1 MLDGF
6 RFGFRVATE
15 LGRLLLGRVQGNSGV
30 VPRRLDEVDATWLS
44 AVLGARFPGASVN
57 AVRTLSEDS
66 GTTSRRRVAVEYAPG
81 GRPDGAPASVFVK
94 LRPPGLAEE
103 LFGRI
108 FDLGPTEVA
117 FYQNARPSLE
127 VRAPELYAARLYR
140 SGAYALVLEDL
151 HGTGA
156 VFKTIADEVSLSEA
170 ESVVD
175 ALARLHASFWGSAGF
190 PWLRRA
196 GDLRNAAVERFVC
209 RRAHRPTL
217 ERFADLLPQSVGMG
231 ASVIHAKRPALERYW
246 AAGPLTMIHGDSH
259 VGNAYFVGREVG
271 FFDWQVTQWH
281 QGVRD
286 LAYFLVLSVDIELR
300 RLHERE
306 LFERYC
312 ERLIE
317 GGARRS
323 DIDSDWLFE
332 RYRSFSLYAY
342 MGASVT
348 ATMSELQP
356 EALARLGLRRAA
368 TAVDDLDALSILR
381 RLP

>member
-1 MLDGF
+1 
-6 RFGFRVATE
+6 
-15 LGRLLLGRVQGNSGV
+15 
-30 VPRRLDEVDATWLS
+30 
-44 AVLGARFPGASVN
+44 
-57 AVRTLSEDS
+57 
-66 GTTSRRRVAVEYAPG
+66 
-81 GRPDGAPASVFVK
+81 
-94 LRPPGLAEE
+94 
-103 LFGRI
+103 
-108 FDLGPTEVA
+108 
-117 FYQNARPSLE
+117 
-127 VRAPELYAARLYR
+127 
-140 SGAYALVLEDL
+140 
-151 HGTGA
+151 
-156 VFKTIADEVSLSEA
+156 
-170 ESVVD
+170 
-175 ALARLHASFWGSAGF
+175 
-190 PWLRRA
+190 
-196 GDLRNAAVERFVC
+196 
-209 RRAHRPTL
+209 
-217 ERFADLLPQSVGMG
+217 MG

-259 VGNAYFVGREVG
+259 VGNAYFVGREAG